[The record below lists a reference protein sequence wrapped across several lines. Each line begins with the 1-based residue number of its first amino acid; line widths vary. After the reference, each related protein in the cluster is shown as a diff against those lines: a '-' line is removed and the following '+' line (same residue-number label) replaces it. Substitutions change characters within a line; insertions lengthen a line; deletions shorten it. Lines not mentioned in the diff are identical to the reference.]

1 MIVIVKISLVALLA
15 VFASFAVFM
24 LDKKGFFK
32 SFSFWR
38 KQIFIGIIFGI
49 ISSMGTEFGV
59 PFDGFILNAR
69 DTAPICAGLLFGG
82 PSGII
87 AGFIGGLERWFAVY
101 WGAGAYTR
109 TACTVSTMLA
119 GIIAALFRKYLFD
132 DKKPTCLPALA
143 IGVLAETLHILM
155 VFMTNMDDVARAFS
169 VVKICAFPL
178 IATNSI
184 SVFLAVSLIS
194 ILTRKQ
200 EKQELSKLK
209 PISYSF
215 QKWLFACVI
224 IIFAT
229 TTIFSWRLQTFLSH
243 GETKKI
249 ISVNIN
255 DVQQDISDAS
265 DSNMLKL
272 AHEVASQLDA
282 APIIDNNLV
291 KDLYKKYNVAEID
304 IIGVDGKIIES
315 TNSRFIGFDMGSGK
329 QSAEFNILLK
339 GHKELVQEYQP
350 ISYDQTIYRKYAG
363 VALKRGGYMQIG
375 YSAEQF
381 QHDIDEQIIGITKNR
396 HVGEHGSLIIADKYG
411 LIVSDRKNFQGKP
424 LDATGFKI
432 DWHSI
437 REKTLFRQ
445 NVYGSPSYCMYVL
458 SEGYYIIGVLPVEE
472 AMRTS
477 EVAIYLTVL
486 LSIIMFG
493 IQFVALYVLIKYIV
507 VKKIQKVNDSLAQ
520 ITGGNLNV
528 VVNVR
533 SNSEFAS
540 LSDDINMTVATLKHY
555 IAEAAARID
564 KELEFARII
573 QKSALPSVFPPF
585 PDHKE
590 LDIFASMNAAKE
602 VGGDFYD
609 FYMVNNDTLAFI
621 IADVSGKGI
630 PAAMFM
636 MTSKTLINSLATE
649 GLDIEDVIATANDK
663 LCENNEANMFITA
676 FMGFLDLKTGKLRYV
691 SAGHNP
697 PLVRHGKGNFEYL
710 PKSKTIV
717 LAAMDGYPYK
727 AEEMQL
733 EPGDVLYAY
742 TDGVTEATDSHE
754 ELYGEPRLK
763 SALDA
768 GIEKWNTMEELCHGI
783 KQDVDAFVGDA
794 PQFDDITMVAL
805 RWQPKEPD

>member
-1 MIVIVKISLVALLA
+1 MIVIIKVSIVALIA
-15 VFASFAVFM
+15 VIASFAVLM

-32 SFSFWR
+32 SFTYR
-38 KQIFIGIIFGI
+38 GREIFIGILFGI
-49 ISSMGTEFGV
+49 ISCMGTELGV

-82 PSGII
+82 PAGII
-87 AGFIGGLERWFAVY
+87 AGIIGGVERWFAVY
-101 WGAGAYTR
+101 WGAGEFTR
-109 TACTVSTMLA
+109 MACAISTILA

-132 DKKPTCLPALA
+132 NKKPTVLPAFA
-143 IGVLAETLHILM
+143 IGVLVETLHIIM
-155 VFMTNMDDVARAFS
+155 VFITNMNDVARAFT
-169 VVKICAFPL
+169 VVKVCAVPL
-178 IATNSI
+178 IAINSI
-184 SVFLAVSLIS
+184 SVFLATALIS
-194 ILTRKQ
+194 LLSRKQ
-200 EKQELSKLK
+200 ETRDLSNLK

-215 QKWLFACVI
+215 QKWLFACVV
-224 IIFAT
+224 IIFAST
-229 TTIFSWRLQTFLSH
+229 TLFSWRLQTYLSH
-243 GETKKI
+243 SETRKI

-265 DSNMLKL
+265 DANMLKI
-272 AHEVASQLDA
+272 AHQVADQLDA
-282 APIIDNNLV
+282 APEIDIRIL
-291 KDLYKKYNVAEID
+291 KDLYLKYNVAEID
-304 IIGVDGKIIES
+304 IIGPDGKITAS
-315 TNSRFIGFDMGSGK
+315 TNTKFIGFDMGSGK
-329 QSAEFNILLK
+329 QSAAFNVLLE
-339 GHKELVQEYQP
+339 GEKELVQEYQP
-350 ISYDQTIYRKYAG
+350 ISYDPSIFRKYAG
-363 VALKRGGYMQIG
+363 VVLERGGYMQIG
-375 YSAEQF
+375 YAAEQF
-381 QHDIDEQIIGITKNR
+381 QRDIDEQIIGITKNR

-411 LIVSDRKNFQGKP
+411 LIVSDRKNYQGKT
-424 LDATGFKI
+424 LDTTGFKI
-432 DWHSI
+432 DWQSI
-437 REKTLFRQ
+437 PENRLFKQ
-445 NVYGSPSYCMYVL
+445 NVYGNPSYCMYVI
-458 SEGYYIIGVLPVEE
+458 SEGYFIIGVLPVEE

-493 IQFVALYVLIKYIV
+493 IQFVALYVLVKYIV

-540 LSDDINMTVATLKHY
+540 LSDDINMTVDTLKRY

-573 QKSALPSVFPPF
+573 QMSALPNTFPPF

-609 FYMVNNDTLAFI
+609 FYMVDDSKLAFI

-636 MTSKTLINSLATE
+636 MTSKTLIKSLATE
-649 GLDIEDVIATANDK
+649 GNDIATVITAANSK

-676 FMGFLDLKTGKLRYV
+676 FMGCLDLKTGKLEYV

-697 PLVRHGKGNFEYL
+697 PLIKHGDGSFEYL

-717 LAAMDGYPYK
+717 LAAMDGYPYR
-727 AEEMQL
+727 AQEMQL
-733 EPGDVLYAY
+733 EPGDMIYTY
-742 TDGVTEATDSHE
+742 TDGVTEATDSNN

-763 SALDA
+763 DALNAKSWD
-768 GIEKWNTMEELCHGI
+768 NMEELCKGI
-783 KQDVDAFVGDA
+783 KKDVDEFVGDA
-794 PQFDDITMVAL
+794 PQFDDITMLAI
-805 RWQPKEPD
+805 RWQPK

>member
-1 MIVIVKISLVALLA
+1 MITIIQVSLVALLA
-15 VFASFAVFM
+15 VLASFAVFM

-32 SFSFWR
+32 SFTYIKR
-38 KQIFIGIIFGI
+38 EIFIGVLFGI
-49 ISSMGTEFGV
+49 ISCMGTEFGV
-59 PFDGFILNAR
+59 PFDSFILNAR

-82 PSGII
+82 PAGII
-87 AGFIGGLERWFAVY
+87 AGIIGGVERWFAVY
-101 WGAGAYTR
+101 WGAGEFTR
-109 TACTVSTMLA
+109 MACCISTILS
-119 GIIAALFRKYLFD
+119 GIVAALFRKYLFD
-132 DKKPTCLPALA
+132 DKKPTVFPAFA
-143 IGVLAETLHILM
+143 IGVLMETLHIIM
-155 VFMTNMDDVARAFS
+155 VFITNMNDVARAFT
-169 VVKICAFPL
+169 VVKVCAVPL
-178 IATNSI
+178 IAINSI
-184 SVFLAVSLIS
+184 SVLLATALIS
-194 ILTRKQ
+194 VLSRKQ
-200 EKQELSKLK
+200 ETQDLSKLK

-215 QKWLFACVI
+215 QKWLFACVVV
-224 IIFAT
+224 IFAST
-229 TTIFSWRLQTFLSH
+229 TLFSWRLQTYLSRS
-243 GETKKI
+243 ETRKI

-265 DSNMLKL
+265 DANMLKI
-272 AHEVASQLDA
+272 AHEVADQLDA
-282 APIIDNNLV
+282 VPEIDTRLL
-291 KDLYKKYNVAEID
+291 KELYLKYSVAEID
-304 IIGVDGKIIES
+304 IIDNAGKIIAS
-315 TNSRFIGFDMGSGK
+315 TNSKFIGFDMGSGK
-329 QSAEFNILLK
+329 QSAEFNILLNGK
-339 GHKELVQEYQP
+339 KELVQEYQP
-350 ISYDQTIYRKYAG
+350 ISYDPSIFRKYAG
-363 VALKRGGYMQIG
+363 VALERGGYMQIG
-375 YSAEQF
+375 YAAEQF
-381 QHDIDEQIIGITKNR
+381 QRDIDEQIIGITKNR

-411 LIVSDRKNFQGKP
+411 LIVSDRKNYQGKT
-424 LDATGFKI
+424 LDTTGFKI
-432 DWHSI
+432 DWHSVPEN
-437 REKTLFRQ
+437 RLFKQ
-445 NVYGSPSYCMYVL
+445 NVYGNPSYCMYVI

-493 IQFVALYVLIKYIV
+493 IQFVALYVLVKYIV

-540 LSDDINMTVATLKHY
+540 LSDDINMTVDTLKRY

-573 QKSALPSVFPPF
+573 QMSALPNTFPPF

-609 FYMVNNDTLAFI
+609 FYLVDENKLAFI

-636 MTSKTLINSLATE
+636 MTSKTLIKSLATE
-649 GLDIEDVIATANDK
+649 GNDIATVITAANSK

-676 FMGFLDLKTGKLRYV
+676 FMGCLDLKTGKLEYV

-697 PLVRHGKGNFEYL
+697 PLIKHGDGSFEYL

-717 LAAMDGYPYK
+717 LAAMDGYPYR
-727 AEEMQL
+727 AQELQL
-733 EPGDVLYAY
+733 EPGDMIYTY
-742 TDGVTEATDSHE
+742 TDGVTEATDSKN

-763 SALDA
+763 DALNAKSWD
-768 GIEKWNTMEELCHGI
+768 NMEELCKGI
-783 KQDVDAFVGDA
+783 KKDVDEFVGDA
-794 PQFDDITMVAL
+794 PQFDDITMLAI
-805 RWQPKEPD
+805 RWQPK

>member
-1 MIVIVKISLVALLA
+1 MITIIQVSIVALIA
-15 VFASFAVFM
+15 VFATFAVFM

-32 SFSFWR
+32 SFTYLKR
-38 KQIFIGIIFGI
+38 EIFIGILFGI
-49 ISSMGTEFGV
+49 ISCLATEFGV

-82 PSGII
+82 PAGII
-87 AGFIGGLERWFAVY
+87 AGIIGGVERWFAVY
-101 WGAGAYTR
+101 WGAGEFTR
-109 TACTVSTMLA
+109 LACSISTILS
-119 GIIAALFRKYLFD
+119 GFIAALFRKYLFD
-132 DKKPTCLPALA
+132 DKKPTVFPAFA
-143 IGVLAETLHILM
+143 IGVLVETLHIIM
-155 VFMTNMDDVARAFS
+155 VFITNMNDVARAFT
-169 VVKICAFPL
+169 VVKVCAFPL
-178 IATNSI
+178 IAINSI
-184 SVFLAVSLIS
+184 SVLLATALIS
-194 ILTRKQ
+194 ILSRKQ
-200 EKQELSKLK
+200 ETQEQSNLK
-209 PISYSF
+209 PITYSF
-215 QKWLFACVI
+215 QKWLFACVVV
-224 IIFAT
+224 IFAT
-229 TTIFSWRLQTFLSH
+229 TTLFSWRLQTYLSH
-243 GETKKI
+243 SETRKI

-265 DSNMLKL
+265 DANMLNI
-272 AHEVASQLDA
+272 AHEVADQLDA
-282 APIIDNNLV
+282 VPEIDTSLL
-291 KDLYKKYNVAEID
+291 KELYLKYSVAEID
-304 IIGVDGKIIES
+304 IIDPAGKITAS
-315 TNSRFIGFDMGSGK
+315 TNSKFIGFDMGSGI
-329 QSAEFNILLK
+329 QSAEFNILLN
-339 GHKELVQEYQP
+339 GHNELVQDYQP
-350 ISYDQTIYRKYAG
+350 ISYDPSIFRKYAG

-375 YSAEQF
+375 YAAEQF
-381 QHDIDEQIIGITKNR
+381 QRDIDEQIIGITKNR

-411 LIVSDRKNFQGKP
+411 LIVSDRKNYQGKT

-432 DWHSI
+432 DWHSVPEN
-437 REKTLFRQ
+437 RLFRQ
-445 NVYGSPSYCMYVL
+445 NVYGKSSYCMYVI

-493 IQFVALYVLIKYIV
+493 IQFVALYVLVKYIV

-540 LSDDINMTVATLKHY
+540 LSDDINMTVDTLKRY

-573 QKSALPSVFPPF
+573 QLSALPNTFPPF
-585 PDHKE
+585 PDRKDF
-590 LDIFASMNAAKE
+590 DIFASMNAAKE

-609 FYMVNNDTLAFI
+609 FYMVDENKLAFI

-636 MTSKTLINSLATE
+636 MTSKTLIKSLATE
-649 GLDIEDVIATANDK
+649 GNDIATTITLANNK

-676 FMGFLDLKTGKLRYV
+676 FMGCLDLETGKLQYV

-697 PLVRHGKGNFEYL
+697 PLVKHGKEGFKYL

-717 LAAMDGYPYK
+717 LAAMEGYPYR

-733 EPGDVLYAY
+733 EPGDMIYLY
-742 TDGVTEATDSHE
+742 TDGVTEATDSSE
-754 ELYGEPRLK
+754 TLYGEPRLQE
-763 SALDA
+763 ALNA
-768 GIEKWNTMEELCHGI
+768 KEWSSMEELCHGI
-783 KQDVDAFVGDA
+783 KKDVDAFVGEA
-794 PQFDDITMVAL
+794 PQFDDITMIAIRL
-805 RWQPKEPD
+805 LSK

>member
-1 MIVIVKISLVALLA
+1 MIVIIKVSIVALIS
-15 VFASFAVFM
+15 VIASFAVFM

-32 SFSFWR
+32 SFTYIKR
-38 KQIFIGIIFGI
+38 EIFIGVLFGI
-49 ISSMGTEFGV
+49 ISCMGTEFGV
-59 PFDGFILNAR
+59 PFDSFILNAR

-82 PSGII
+82 PAGII
-87 AGFIGGLERWFAVY
+87 AGIIGGVERWFAVY
-101 WGAGAYTR
+101 WGAGEFTR
-109 TACTVSTMLA
+109 MACAISTILA

-132 DKKPTCLPALA
+132 NKKPTVFPAFA
-143 IGVLAETLHILM
+143 IGVLVETLHIIM
-155 VFMTNMDDVARAFS
+155 VFITNMNDVARAFT
-169 VVKICAFPL
+169 VVKVCAVPL
-178 IATNSI
+178 IAINSI
-184 SVFLAVSLIS
+184 SVFLATALIS
-194 ILTRKQ
+194 LLSRKQ
-200 EKQELSKLK
+200 ETRDLSKLK

-215 QKWLFACVI
+215 QKWLFACVV
-224 IIFAT
+224 IIFAST
-229 TTIFSWRLQTFLSH
+229 TLFSWKLQTYLSRS
-243 GETKKI
+243 ETRKI

-265 DSNMLKL
+265 DANMLKI
-272 AHEVASQLDA
+272 AHEVADQLDA
-282 APIIDNNLV
+282 VPEIDTRLL
-291 KDLYKKYNVAEID
+291 KELYLKYSVAEID
-304 IIGVDGKIIES
+304 IIDNTGKIIAS
-315 TNSRFIGFDMGSGK
+315 TNSKFIGFDMGSGK
-329 QSAEFNILLK
+329 QSAEFNILLNGK
-339 GHKELVQEYQP
+339 KELVQEYQP
-350 ISYDQTIYRKYAG
+350 ISYDPSIFRKYAG
-363 VALKRGGYMQIG
+363 VALERGGYMQIG
-375 YSAEQF
+375 YAAEQF
-381 QHDIDEQIIGITKNR
+381 QRDIDEQIIGITKNR

-411 LIVSDRKNFQGKP
+411 LIVSDRKNYQGKT
-424 LDATGFKI
+424 LDTTGFKI
-432 DWHSI
+432 DWHSVPEN
-437 REKTLFRQ
+437 RLFKQ
-445 NVYGSPSYCMYVL
+445 NVYGNPSYCMYVI

-493 IQFVALYVLIKYIV
+493 IQFVALYVLVKYIV

-540 LSDDINMTVATLKHY
+540 LSDDINMTVDTLKRY

-573 QKSALPSVFPPF
+573 QMSALPNTFPPF

-609 FYMVNNDTLAFI
+609 FYMVDDSKLAFI

-636 MTSKTLINSLATE
+636 MTSKTLIKSLATE
-649 GLDIEDVIATANDK
+649 GNDIATVITAANSK

-676 FMGFLDLKTGKLRYV
+676 FMGCLDLKTGKLEYV

-697 PLVRHGKGNFEYL
+697 PLIKHGDGSFEYL

-717 LAAMDGYPYK
+717 LAAMDGYPYR
-727 AEEMQL
+727 AQEMQL
-733 EPGDVLYAY
+733 EPGDMIYTY
-742 TDGVTEATDSHE
+742 TDGVTEATDSNN

-763 SALDA
+763 DALNAKSWD
-768 GIEKWNTMEELCHGI
+768 NMEELCKGI
-783 KQDVDAFVGDA
+783 KKDVDEFVGDA
-794 PQFDDITMVAL
+794 PQFDDITMLAI
-805 RWQPKEPD
+805 RWQPK

>member
-1 MIVIVKISLVALLA
+1 MIVIFQVSIVALLA
-15 VFASFAVFM
+15 VITSFVVFM
-24 LDKKGFFK
+24 LDKKGFFN
-32 SFSFWR
+32 SFTYFKR
-38 KQIFIGIIFGI
+38 ELFIGILFGI
-49 ISSMGTEFGV
+49 ISCMGTEFGV

-82 PSGII
+82 PAGII
-87 AGFIGGLERWFAVY
+87 AGIIGGVERWFAVY
-101 WGAGAYTR
+101 WGAGEFTR
-109 TACTVSTMLA
+109 LACAISTILA
-119 GIIAALFRKYLFD
+119 GIIAALFRRYLFD
-132 DKKPTCLPALA
+132 NKKPTVFPAFA
-143 IGVLAETLHILM
+143 IGVLVETLHIIM
-155 VFMTNMDDVARAFS
+155 VFITNMNDVARAFT
-169 VVKICAFPL
+169 VVKVCAVPL
-178 IATNSI
+178 IAINSI
-184 SVFLAVSLIS
+184 SVLLATALIS
-194 ILTRKQ
+194 ILSGKQ
-200 EKQELSKLK
+200 ETQDLSKLK

-215 QKWLFACVI
+215 QKWLFACVV
-224 IIFAT
+224 IIFAST
-229 TTIFSWRLQTFLSH
+229 TLFSWRLQTYLSH
-243 GETKKI
+243 GETRKI
-249 ISVNIN
+249 ISVNIT

-265 DSNMLKL
+265 DANMLKI
-272 AHEVASQLDA
+272 AHEVADQLDA
-282 APIIDNNLV
+282 VPEIDISLL
-291 KDLYKKYNVAEID
+291 KELYLKYNVAEID
-304 IIGVDGKIIES
+304 IIDPSGNIILS
-315 TNSRFIGFDMGSGK
+315 TNTRFIGFDMGSGK
-329 QSAEFNILLK
+329 QSAEFNVLLE
-339 GHKELVQEYQP
+339 GQKELVQEYQP
-350 ISYDQTIYRKYAG
+350 ISYDPSIFRKYAG

-375 YSAEQF
+375 YAAEQF
-381 QHDIDEQIIGITKNR
+381 QRDIDEQIIGITKNR

-411 LIVSDRKNFQGKP
+411 LIVSDRKNYQGKT

-432 DWHSI
+432 DWHSVPEN
-437 REKTLFRQ
+437 RLFRQ
-445 NVYGSPSYCMYVL
+445 IVYDKLSYCMYVI

-493 IQFVALYVLIKYIV
+493 IQFVALYVLVKYIV

-540 LSDDINMTVATLKHY
+540 LSDDINMTVDTLKRY

-573 QKSALPSVFPPF
+573 QMSALPNTFPPF

-590 LDIFASMNAAKE
+590 FDIFASMNAAKE

-609 FYMVNNDTLAFI
+609 FYLVDENKLVFI

-636 MTSKTLINSLATE
+636 MTSKTLIKGLATE
-649 GLDIEDVIATANDK
+649 GNDIATTITAANSK

-676 FMGFLDLKTGKLRYV
+676 FMGCLDLKTGKLEYV

-697 PLVRHGKGNFEYL
+697 PLIKHGDGGFQYL

-727 AEEMQL
+727 AEETQL
-733 EPGDVLYAY
+733 EPGDMIYLY
-742 TDGVTEATDSHE
+742 TDGVTEATDSNN

-763 SALDA
+763 DALNNQS
-768 GIEKWNTMEELCHGI
+768 WSSMEELCRGI
-783 KQDVDAFVGDA
+783 KKDVDAFVGDA
-794 PQFDDITMVAL
+794 PQFDDITMLAI
-805 RWQPKEPD
+805 RWQPK

>member
-1 MIVIVKISLVALLA
+1 MIVIIKVSIVALIS
-15 VFASFAVFM
+15 VIASFAVFM

-32 SFSFWR
+32 SFTYIKR
-38 KQIFIGIIFGI
+38 EIFIGVLFGI
-49 ISSMGTEFGV
+49 ISCMGTEFGV
-59 PFDGFILNAR
+59 PFDSFILNAR

-82 PSGII
+82 PAGII
-87 AGFIGGLERWFAVY
+87 AGIIGGVERWFAVY
-101 WGAGAYTR
+101 WGAGEFTR
-109 TACTVSTMLA
+109 MACAISTILA

-132 DKKPTCLPALA
+132 NKKPTVLPAFA
-143 IGVLAETLHILM
+143 IGVLVETLHIIM
-155 VFMTNMDDVARAFS
+155 VFITNMNDVARAFT
-169 VVKICAFPL
+169 VVKVCAVPL
-178 IATNSI
+178 IAINSI
-184 SVFLAVSLIS
+184 SVFLATALIS
-194 ILTRKQ
+194 LLSRKQ
-200 EKQELSKLK
+200 ETQDLSKLK

-215 QKWLFACVI
+215 QKWLFACVVV
-224 IIFAT
+224 IFAST
-229 TTIFSWRLQTFLSH
+229 TLFSWRLQTYLSRS
-243 GETKKI
+243 ETRKI

-265 DSNMLKL
+265 DANMLKI
-272 AHEVASQLDA
+272 AHEVADQLDA
-282 APIIDNNLV
+282 VPEIDTRLL
-291 KDLYKKYNVAEID
+291 KELYLKYSVAEID
-304 IIGVDGKIIES
+304 IIDNTGKIIAS
-315 TNSRFIGFDMGSGK
+315 TNTKFIGFDMGSGK
-329 QSAEFNILLK
+329 QSAEFNILLNGK
-339 GHKELVQEYQP
+339 KELVQEYQP
-350 ISYDQTIYRKYAG
+350 ISYDPSIFRKYAG
-363 VALKRGGYMQIG
+363 VALERGGYMQIG
-375 YSAEQF
+375 YAAEQF
-381 QHDIDEQIIGITKNR
+381 QRDIDEQIIGITKNR

-411 LIVSDRKNFQGKP
+411 LIVSDRKNYQGKT
-424 LDATGFKI
+424 LDTTGFKI
-432 DWHSI
+432 DWHSVPEN
-437 REKTLFRQ
+437 RLFKQ
-445 NVYGSPSYCMYVL
+445 NVYGNPSYCMYVI
-458 SEGYYIIGVLPVEE
+458 SEGYFIIGVLPVEE

-493 IQFVALYVLIKYIV
+493 IQFVALYVLVKYIV

-540 LSDDINMTVATLKHY
+540 LSDDINMTVDTLKRY

-573 QKSALPSVFPPF
+573 QMSALPNTFPPF

-609 FYMVNNDTLAFI
+609 FYMVDDSKLAFI

-636 MTSKTLINSLATE
+636 MTSKTLIKSLATE
-649 GLDIEDVIATANDK
+649 GNDIATTITLANSK

-676 FMGFLDLKTGKLRYV
+676 FMGCLDLKTGKLEYV

-697 PLVRHGKGNFEYL
+697 PLIKHGDGSFEYL

-717 LAAMDGYPYK
+717 LAAMDGYPYR
-727 AEEMQL
+727 AQEMQL
-733 EPGDVLYAY
+733 EPGDMIYTY
-742 TDGVTEATDSHE
+742 TDGVTEATDSNN

-763 SALDA
+763 DALNAKSWD
-768 GIEKWNTMEELCHGI
+768 NMEELCKGI
-783 KQDVDAFVGDA
+783 KKDVDAFVGEA
-794 PQFDDITMVAL
+794 PQFDDITMLAI
-805 RWQPKEPD
+805 RWQPK

>member
-1 MIVIVKISLVALLA
+1 MIVIFQVSIVALLA
-15 VFASFAVFM
+15 VITSFVVFM
-24 LDKKGFFK
+24 LDKKGFFNFFTYFK
-32 SFSFWR
+32 R
-38 KQIFIGIIFGI
+38 ELFIGILFGI
-49 ISSMGTEFGV
+49 ISCMGTEFGV

-69 DTAPICAGLLFGG
+69 DTAPICAGLHFGG
-82 PSGII
+82 PAGII
-87 AGFIGGLERWFAVY
+87 AGIIGGVERWFAVY
-101 WGAGAYTR
+101 WGAGEFTR
-109 TACTVSTMLA
+109 LACAISTILA
-119 GIIAALFRKYLFD
+119 GIIAALFRRYLFD
-132 DKKPTCLPALA
+132 NKKPTVFPAFA
-143 IGVLAETLHILM
+143 IGVLVETIHIIM
-155 VFMTNMDDVARAFS
+155 VFITNMNDVARAFT
-169 VVKICAFPL
+169 VVKVCAVPL
-178 IATNSI
+178 IAINSI
-184 SVFLAVSLIS
+184 SVLLATALIS
-194 ILTRKQ
+194 ILSGKQ
-200 EKQELSKLK
+200 ETQDLSKLK

-215 QKWLFACVI
+215 QKWLFACVV
-224 IIFAT
+224 IIFAST
-229 TTIFSWRLQTFLSH
+229 TLFSWRLQTYLSH
-243 GETKKI
+243 GETRKI
-249 ISVNIN
+249 ISVNIT

-265 DSNMLKL
+265 DANMLKI
-272 AHEVASQLDA
+272 AHEVADQLDA
-282 APIIDNNLV
+282 VPEIDISLL
-291 KDLYKKYNVAEID
+291 KELYLKYNVAEID
-304 IIGVDGKIIES
+304 IIDPSGNIILS
-315 TNSRFIGFDMGSGK
+315 TNTRFIGFDMGSGK
-329 QSAEFNILLK
+329 QSAEFNVLLEGK
-339 GHKELVQEYQP
+339 KELVQEYQP
-350 ISYDQTIYRKYAG
+350 ISYDPSIFRKYAG

-375 YSAEQF
+375 YAAEQF
-381 QHDIDEQIIGITKNR
+381 QRDIDEQIIGITKNR

-411 LIVSDRKNFQGKP
+411 LIVSDRKNYQGKT

-432 DWHSI
+432 DWHSVPEN
-437 REKTLFRQ
+437 RLFRQ
-445 NVYGSPSYCMYVL
+445 IVYDKPSYCMYVI

-493 IQFVALYVLIKYIV
+493 IQFVALYVLVKYIV

-540 LSDDINMTVATLKHY
+540 LSDDINMTVDTLKRY

-573 QKSALPSVFPPF
+573 QMSALPNTFPPF

-590 LDIFASMNAAKE
+590 FDIFASMNAAKE

-609 FYMVNNDTLAFI
+609 FYLVDENKLAFI

-636 MTSKTLINSLATE
+636 MTSKTLIKGLATE
-649 GLDIEDVIATANDK
+649 GNDIATTITAANSK

-676 FMGFLDLKTGKLRYV
+676 FMGCLDLKTGKLEYV

-697 PLVRHGKGNFEYL
+697 PLIKHGDGSFQYL

-727 AEEMQL
+727 AEETQL
-733 EPGDVLYAY
+733 EPGDMIYLY
-742 TDGVTEATDSHE
+742 TDGVTEATDSNN

-763 SALDA
+763 DALNNQS
-768 GIEKWNTMEELCHGI
+768 WSSMEELCRGI
-783 KQDVDAFVGDA
+783 KKDVDAFVGDA
-794 PQFDDITMVAL
+794 PQFDDITMLAI
-805 RWQPKEPD
+805 RWQPK